1 MKYVR
6 MPMEEESPEQFG
18 YERIKYNL
26 SESSVRDRSF
36 GELGIDLEDLV
47 LFYGDHEGH
56 PGLRRIIAAAS
67 GVDEHEVLVTA
78 GAAAALFILATT
90 LLSKGDHLVVL
101 RPNYATNIETPRAI
115 EADIS
120 YIDLSFDDGFAI
132 DVDRVVAEI
141 TPRTKYVSVTVPH
154 NPTGQMISEVDLR
167 RLVAAVESAG
177 CRLLVD
183 ETYREMTFGEP
194 LPTAASLSTR
204 AISVSSLS
212 KTYGIPGIRIGWLL
226 CKDPDLMHTLLAAKE
241 QIGICGSVVD
251 EEIAYQAL
259 RQREVWLPELHTR
272 IATALGIVREWIA
285 REDRMQWVE
294 PRGGVVAFPR
304 IRPDAGVDLEEF
316 YRALTDEHGTYVGP
330 GHWFEQP
337 RSHMRV
343 GFGWPTLDELRG
355 GLAGISAALRTAAG
369 WPARGS
375 WASGCSEARGADGVA
390 VAQSVTDQVWPA
402 VVGGYSLGA

>member
-6 MPMEEESPEQFG
+6 MAMEEESPEQFG

-26 SESSVRDRSF
+26 SESSVRDRSL
-36 GELGIDLEDLV
+36 GELGIDLDDLV

-56 PGLRRIIAAAS
+56 PGLREIVAAAS

-78 GAAAALFILATT
+78 GAAAALFIIATT
-90 LLSKGDHLVVL
+90 LLGKGDHLVVL

-115 EADIS
+115 EADITC
-120 YIDLSFDDGFAI
+120 IDLSFDDGFTI
-132 DVDRVVAEI
+132 DVDRIVAEI

-154 NPTGQMISEVDLR
+154 NPTGQMVTETDLR

-194 LPTAASLSTR
+194 LPAAASLSTR
-204 AISVSSLS
+204 AVSVSSLS

-226 CKDPDLMHTLLAAKE
+226 CKDPDLMRTFLAAKE

-259 RQREVWLPELHTR
+259 RQRDVWLPELNAR
-272 IATALGIVREWIA
+272 IESALGVVREWIA
-285 REDRMQWVE
+285 HEDRMEWVE
-294 PRGGVVAFPR
+294 PRGGVVSFPR
-304 IRPDAGVDLEEF
+304 VRPDAGVDLDEF
-316 YRALTDEHGTYVGP
+316 YRVLTDEYGTYVGP

-337 RSHMRV
+337 RAHMRV
-343 GFGWPTLDELRG
+343 GFGWPTLDELSG
-355 GLAGISAALRTAAG
+355 GLAGISAALQAA
-369 WPARGS
+369 AR
-375 WASGCSEARGADGVA
+375 
-390 VAQSVTDQVWPA
+390 
-402 VVGGYSLGA
+402 